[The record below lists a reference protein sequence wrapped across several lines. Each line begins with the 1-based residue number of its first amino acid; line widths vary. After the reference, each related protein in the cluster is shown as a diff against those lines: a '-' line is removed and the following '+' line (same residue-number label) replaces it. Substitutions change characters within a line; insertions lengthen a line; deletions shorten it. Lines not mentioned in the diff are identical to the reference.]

1 MLKGIIKLY
10 TFVVNDN
17 RDLDEINNKLKE
29 IFYTDYSPVK
39 QFLDKKNKRE
49 ICYNIYKKY
58 KQF

>member
-17 RDLDEINNKLKE
+17 RDLDEINDKLKE

-39 QFLDKKNKRE
+39 QFLVRKIKGSML
-49 ICYNIYKKY
+49 
-58 KQF
+58 